1 MNVTCLY
8 ITAGKMF
15 FLQDAHLLTLI
26 VTFSTFW
33 GHLSDR
39 GVTHSAAAALDS
51 LRGAAG
57 AVRSGRHVGVG

>member
-1 MNVTCLY
+1 
-8 ITAGKMF
+8 MF

-33 GHLSDR
+33 GHLSDS
-39 GVTHSAAAALDS
+39 VTHSAAAALDS

>member
-1 MNVTCLY
+1 
-8 ITAGKMF
+8 MF